1 MNDLSAT
8 INQIVRQ
15 DRGRLLSALI
25 GKFRNFDLA
34 EDALQEAL
42 ASAAI
47 HWGRVGLPANPAAW
61 IYTAASRK
69 AIDRIRKAGREN
81 LLADEL
87 IKVSPMAHAQTVD
100 EDEFPDN
107 RLRLI
112 FTCCHP
118 ALELKSRVA
127 LTLRTLGGLTT
138 TEIARAFLDNETTLG
153 QRLSRAKAKIA
164 KAGIPYAVPER
175 DAWDERLS
183 GVLTVIYL
191 IFNEG
196 YFASSGEIPLR
207 RALCEEAIFLGQMLA
222 TLKPD
227 DPEILGLLALMLFTH
242 ARHRARVKGAGVV
255 PLEAQDAILWDTG
268 KLKLA
273 DTILDQALTFKAP
286 GPYQV
291 QAAIAA
297 LHCTIGPKD
306 WEQIALLY
314 RTLAMMDANPVIRLN
329 FAVALAEAGA
339 LREGIMILDEVADVL
354 VDYQP
359 YYAARANLLGK
370 AGREEEADDAYQ
382 MAIDRA
388 TNEADALFLKQA
400 RAELQ
405 AGTNN

>member
-1 MNDLSAT
+1 MDELSAT

-81 LLADEL
+81 QLADEL
-87 IKVSPMAHAQTVD
+87 TKVMPMAHVQQID

-164 KAGIPYAVPER
+164 KAGIPYVVPER
-175 DAWDERLS
+175 EVWDERLS
-183 GVLTVIYL
+183 AVLTVIYL

-196 YFASSGEIPLR
+196 YYASSGEIPLR
-207 RALCEEAIFLGQMLA
+207 RALCDEAIFLGQMLA
-222 TLKPD
+222 SLKPEE
-227 DPEILGLLALMLFTH
+227 PEILGLLALMLFTH
-242 ARHRARVKGAGVV
+242 ARHRARVQGAGVV
-255 PLEAQDAILWDTG
+255 PLEAQQSILWDKTKLTQADAILDH
-268 KLKLA
+268 
-273 DTILDQALTFKAP
+273 ALTKAMP
-286 GPYQV
+286 GPYQI

-297 LHCTIGPKD
+297 LHCQIGPKD
-306 WEQIALLY
+306 WQQIALLY
-314 RTLAMMDANPVIRLN
+314 RALLQMDANPVIRVN

-339 LREGIMILDEVADVL
+339 LEVGLAELAQVASDL
-354 VDYQP
+354 EDYQP
-359 YYAARANLLGK
+359 FFAAHANLLGK
-370 AGREEEADDAYQ
+370 AGRTDEAIVAY
-382 MAIDRA
+382 DRA
-388 TNEADALFLKQA
+388 IILA
-400 RAELQ
+400 
-405 AGTNN
+405 TNNADRVFLESAKSKLKT

>member
-1 MNDLSAT
+1 MDDLSAT

-42 ASAAI
+42 ISASI
-47 HWGRVGLPANPAAW
+47 HWARVGLPANPAAW
-61 IYTAASRK
+61 IYKAASRK

-81 LLADEL
+81 QLADEL
-87 IKVSPMAHAQTVD
+87 TKVTPMAHVQQID

-164 KAGIPYAVPER
+164 KAGIPYVVPER
-175 DAWDERLS
+175 EAWDERLS
-183 GVLTVIYL
+183 AVLTVIYL

-196 YFASSGEIPLR
+196 YYASSGEIPLR
-207 RALCEEAIFLGQMLA
+207 RALCDEAIFLGQMLA
-222 TLKPD
+222 SLKPEE
-227 DPEILGLLALMLFTH
+227 PEILGLLALMLFTH
-242 ARHRARVKGAGVV
+242 SRHRARVQGAGVV
-255 PLEAQDAILWDTG
+255 PLEAQNAILWDTA
-268 KLKLA
+268 KLGQA
-273 DTILDQALTFKAP
+273 HGFLDYALTKESP
-286 GPYQV
+286 GRYQI

-297 LHCTIGPKD
+297 LHCEIGAKD
-306 WEQIALLY
+306 WQQIALLY
-314 RTLAMMDANPVIRLN
+314 RALLAIDANPVIRVN
-329 FAVALAEAGA
+329 FAIALAEAGA
-339 LREGIMILDEVADVL
+339 LEVGLSELAQVAADLD
-354 VDYQP
+354 DYQP
-359 YYAARANLLGK
+359 FHAAQANLFSQAGRIADAQMSYDRAIALVTNDADRKFLEVARAKLAN
-370 AGREEEADDAYQ
+370 
-382 MAIDRA
+382 
-388 TNEADALFLKQA
+388 
-400 RAELQ
+400 
-405 AGTNN
+405 

>member
-1 MNDLSAT
+1 MDDLTQT
-8 INQIVRQ
+8 INHIVRQ

-34 EDALQEAL
+34 EEALQEAL
-42 ASAAI
+42 VSASV

-69 AIDRIRKAGREN
+69 AIDKIRKSQRDTM
-81 LLADEL
+81 LSDEL
-87 IKVSPMAHAQTVD
+87 VKVTPMSQPHAQEID
-100 EDEFPDN
+100 GDEFPDN

-175 DAWDERLS
+175 EAWDERLR

-196 YFASSGEIPLR
+196 YYASSGEIPLR
-207 RALCEEAIFLGQMLA
+207 QALCEEAIFLAQTLVH
-222 TLKPD
+222 LKPEE
-227 DPEILGLLALMLFTH
+227 PEILGLLALMLFTH
-242 ARHRARVKGAGVV
+242 ARHRARLKGAGVV
-255 PLEAQDAILWDTG
+255 PLEAQQAILWDTA
-268 KLKLA
+268 KLKQA
-273 DTILDQALTFKAP
+273 HSYLDHALTKRVP
-286 GPYQV
+286 GPYQI

-297 LHCTIGPKD
+297 LHCEVGPKD
-306 WEQIALLY
+306 WQQIALLY
-314 RTLAMMDANPVIRLN
+314 RSLVMMDANPVIRVN

-339 LREGIMILDEVADVL
+339 LDVGLAQLDQVSGDLA
-354 VDYQP
+354 DYQP
-359 YYAARANLLGK
+359 YFAARANLLAQ
-370 AGREEEADDAYQ
+370 AGPVDEARAAY
-382 MAIDRA
+382 DRA
-388 TNEADALFLKQA
+388 IALASNDADRAFLVAA
-400 RAELQ
+400 RRKLE
-405 AGTNN
+405 N

>member
-1 MNDLSAT
+1 MDDLSAT
-8 INQIVRQ
+8 INHIVRQ

-42 ASAAI
+42 ASAAV

-69 AIDRIRKAGREN
+69 AIDRIRKAGRDT

-87 IKVSPMAHAQTVD
+87 IKVTPMAHAQPID
-100 EDEFPDN
+100 EDEFPDE

-222 TLKPD
+222 TLKPN

-255 PLEAQDAILWDTG
+255 PLEAQDAILWDTA

-297 LHCTIGPKD
+297 LHCTVGPKD
-306 WEQIALLY
+306 WQQIALLY
-314 RTLAMMDANPVIRLN
+314 RSLTMMDPNPVIRLN

-339 LREGIMILDEVADVL
+339 LREGIMILDDVAEVLA
-354 VDYQP
+354 DYQP
-359 YYAARANLLGK
+359 YFAARANLLGK
-370 AGREEEADDAYQ
+370 AGRIKEADDAYQ
-382 MAIDRA
+382 MAVDRA
-388 TNEADALFLKQA
+388 SNDADAQFLKQA

-405 AGTNN
+405 AAAHK

>member
-1 MNDLSAT
+1 MDELSAT

-15 DRGRLLSALI
+15 DQGRLLSALI

-81 LLADEL
+81 QLADEL
-87 IKVSPMAHAQTVD
+87 TKVMPMAHVQQID

-164 KAGIPYAVPER
+164 KAGIPYVVPER
-175 DAWDERLS
+175 EAWDERLS
-183 GVLTVIYL
+183 AVLTVIYL

-196 YFASSGEIPLR
+196 YYASSGEIPLR
-207 RALCEEAIFLGQMLA
+207 RALCDEAIFLGQMLA
-222 TLKPD
+222 SLKPEE
-227 DPEILGLLALMLFTH
+227 PEILGLLALMLFTH
-242 ARHRARVKGAGVV
+242 ARHRARVHGAGVV
-255 PLEAQDAILWDTG
+255 PLEAQQSILWDKTKLTQADAILDH
-268 KLKLA
+268 
-273 DTILDQALTFKAP
+273 ALTKAMP
-286 GPYQV
+286 GPYQI

-297 LHCTIGPKD
+297 LHCQIGPKD
-306 WEQIALLY
+306 WQQIALLY
-314 RTLAMMDANPVIRLN
+314 RALLQIDANPVIRVN

-339 LREGIMILDEVADVL
+339 LEVGLAELAQVASDL
-354 VDYQP
+354 EDYQP
-359 YYAARANLLGK
+359 FFAAHANLLGK
-370 AGREEEADDAYQ
+370 AGRTDDAIVAY
-382 MAIDRA
+382 DRA
-388 TNEADALFLKQA
+388 IVLA
-400 RAELQ
+400 
-405 AGTNN
+405 TNNADRAFLESAKSKLIT

>member
-1 MNDLSAT
+1 MDDLART
-8 INQIVRQ
+8 ITTIIRQ

-25 GKFRNFDLA
+25 GKFCNFDLA
-34 EDALQEAL
+34 EDALQDAL
-42 ASAAI
+42 TSASI

-69 AIDRIRKAGREN
+69 AIDRIRKSQRDSQ
-81 LLADEL
+81 LSDEL
-87 IKVSPMAHAQTVD
+87 TKVVPMSQPHAQD
-100 EDEFPDN
+100 AEGDEFPDN

-164 KAGIPYAVPER
+164 KAGIPFSVPER

-207 RALCEEAIFLGQMLA
+207 RALCEEAIFLCQTLEN
-222 TLKPD
+222 LKPD
-227 DPEILGLLALMLFTH
+227 EPEILGLLALMLFTH
-242 ARHRARVKGAGVV
+242 ARHRARLKGAGVV
-255 PLEAQDAILWDTG
+255 PLEAQDSILWDTD
-268 KLKLA
+268 KLKQA
-273 DTILDQALTFKAP
+273 HTYLDHALTKRAS
-286 GPYQV
+286 GPYQI

-297 LHCTIGPKD
+297 LHCHVGLKD
-306 WEQIALLY
+306 WQQIALLY
-314 RTLAMMDANPVIRLN
+314 RALLAIDGNPVIRVN
-329 FAVALAEAGA
+329 FAVALAQAG
-339 LREGIMILDEVADVL
+339 EPMIGLAQLDQVGLEL
-354 VDYQP
+354 ENYQP
-359 YYAARANLLGK
+359 YFAARANLLVT
-370 AGREEEADDAYQ
+370 AGRLSEAAVAY
-382 MAIDRA
+382 DRA
-388 TNEADALFLKQA
+388 IALAGNDADRAFLEKAKSQ
-400 RAELQ
+400 
-405 AGTNN
+405 TFS